1 MATDSFCNPP
11 LLELMDTG
19 LPLIGFRLCS
29 SPTHVAALLRA
40 APTHIGAIL
49 AVLRFV
55 FSALISTCITYFGTC
70 LTDRTGQLTATSHI
84 TSSHTTDLGTVDV
97 ERNALCHHFY
107 VILLQTCTGAGIASR
122 GAGIAGFYAG
132 LKLITIHHLN
142 SPKKVKKRALM
153 MTPFDL
159 SSHTIATWHLVLI
172 SNITALG

>member
-1 MATDSFCNPP
+1 MSSRADSDHRCMGPRLGGEGEGAITP
-11 LLELMDTG
+11 LKLMDASL

-29 SPTHVAALLRA
+29 RPTHVAALLRA

-55 FSALISTCITYFGTC
+55 FTALISACIAYFGTR

-84 TSSHTTDLGTVDV
+84 ASSHATDLGTVNV

-132 LKLITIHHLN
+132 LKLITIHHFN
-142 SPKKVKKRALM
+142 SPK
-153 MTPFDL
+153 
-159 SSHTIATWHLVLI
+159 S
-172 SNITALG
+172 